1 MKVIA
6 FNGSPHPDGVTASAL
21 ATVAAELKSAGIE
34 VETVQ
39 VGKESIRGCTG
50 CNGCR
55 KTGRCV
61 IADDI
66 VNDCRDRVAAAS
78 GVILASPT
86 YYAGIAGTMKSFLDR
101 LFYAGVDLRY
111 KAGAA
116 VVSVRRSGGVPA
128 FHQLNNYL
136 NLAQAVIVPSFY
148 WNVAHGASGS
158 GIAEDGEGVAIM
170 ENLGRNMAWLLR
182 ALENAPD
189 RPQPVKRVWT
199 NFVR

>member
-101 LFYAGVDLRY
+101 LFYAGDDE
-111 KAGAA
+111 
-116 VVSVRRSGGVPA
+116 
-128 FHQLNNYL
+128 
-136 NLAQAVIVPSFY
+136 
-148 WNVAHGASGS
+148 
-158 GIAEDGEGVAIM
+158 GIADVYLA
-170 ENLGRNMAWLLR
+170 R
-182 ALENAPD
+182 
-189 RPQPVKRVWT
+189 K
-199 NFVR
+199 

>member
-1 MKVIA
+1 MRVIA
-6 FNGSPHPDGVTASAL
+6 FNGSPHEDGNTAAAL
-21 ATVAAELKSAGIE
+21 RVVVKELEAGGIE
-34 VETVQ
+34 VETVH

-55 KTGRCV
+55 KTRRCV
-61 IADDI
+61 IDDDI
-66 VNDCRDRVAAAS
+66 VNECRDKVNAAD

-86 YYAGIAGTMKSFLDR
+86 YYAGVAGTMKSFLDR

-111 KAGAA
+111 KAGTA
-116 VVSVRRSGGVPA
+116 VVAVRRSGGVPA
-128 FHQLNNYL
+128 FHQLNDYL

-148 WNVAHGASGS
+148 WNVAHGEAGDI
-158 GIAEDGEGVAIM
+158 GEDGEGVAIM

-182 ALENAPD
+182 ALAAMSD
-189 RPQPVKRVWT
+189 RPEQVKRVWT